1 MSLDSQDRDL
11 TRRMRMVLAF
21 AKEQMPESIICIFSF
36 TQAEDGSPI
45 SMNKVCTNS
54 RDRETLSEGV
64 SGVLEEMR
72 KAEVIDLTDTQGGM
86 Q

>member
-1 MSLDSQDRDL
+1 MTIDSQDREL
-11 TRRMRMVLAF
+11 TGKMRKILAF

-45 SMNKVCTNS
+45 NLNKVCTNS
-54 RDRETLSEGV
+54 RNREALSEGV
-64 SGVLEEMR
+64 VNVLENMR
-72 KAEVIDLTDTQGGM
+72 LAEVIDLTDTKGTM